1 MLVHIGP
8 VLNKGLSSVSIIFAY
23 LDAGTGSLIIQ
34 AVVGGVA
41 AAGVTFR
48 FWIGRVK
55 KFFRRGGSD
64 ATSPVVEYKAESASS
79 PVVETQPKP

>member
-1 MLVHIGP
+1 M
-8 VLNKGLSSVSIIFAY
+8 IFAY

-48 FWIGRVK
+48 FWFYRVK
-55 KFFRRGGSD
+55 KFLRLGGNE
-64 ATSPVVEYKAESASS
+64 ATPVVVETHGTPASQ
-79 PVVETQPKP
+79 PAVKTQPKP